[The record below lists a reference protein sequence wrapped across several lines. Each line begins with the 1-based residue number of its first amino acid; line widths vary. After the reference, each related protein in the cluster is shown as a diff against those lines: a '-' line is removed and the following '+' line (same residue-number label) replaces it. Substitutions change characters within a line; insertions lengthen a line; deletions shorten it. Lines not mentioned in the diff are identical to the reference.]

1 MQLDDKIMD
10 PKMLAHLH
18 WVPHVVHWPSHEET
32 ILKSSCLLA
41 LCLLLTSP
49 AIVASRVDAE
59 SARPNILIIVSDDHG
74 YADLGFQGSTDIAT
88 PNLDRL
94 AASGVVCTNGYVSHP
109 FCSPTRA
116 GLLTGRYQARF
127 GHEYNP
133 VYDPLDPT
141 EGLPLSEKLLPQYFL
156 DAGYKTGWVGKWHLG
171 ASPAHAPWQRG
182 FSETFGFIGGGHQF
196 INWKPNERQ
205 YTLPLTRN
213 GQPLDMVP
221 EHLTLALG
229 GEASAFVKRHAAQP
243 WLLYL
248 AFNAPHTPHQPT
260 AEREQK
266 FSHIENAQRRKYLA
280 QISLLDDAVGTVTSA
295 LAETGQAQRTLIFF
309 FSDNGGPTKNG
320 ANNGKL
326 KGQKGQVYEGG
337 VRVPFVVSWPDKIA
351 PNSRYNAAVSSLDV
365 LATSLAAAELTMPS
379 DKKYDS
385 VNLLPHLTGALKS
398 DPHSALFWRAALG
411 MSLAVREG
419 DWKLVRNH
427 NQPDELYNLSDDIGE
442 TKELASS
449 HADVKQR
456 LVSILEGWNKELV
469 DPAFQGSSVKNED
482 WGPGGAN
489 QKNAPAKPKSA
500 STKRS

>member
-1 MQLDDKIMD
+1 M
-10 PKMLAHLH
+10 
-18 WVPHVVHWPSHEET
+18 
-32 ILKSSCLLA
+32 KSSYLLG
-41 LCLLLTSP
+41 LCLLMACP
-49 AIVASRVDAE
+49 AILISRVDAE
-59 SARPNILIIVSDDHG
+59 PARPNILLIVSDDHG
-74 YADLGFQGSTDIAT
+74 YADIGFQGSTEVAT

-94 AASGVVCTNGYVSHP
+94 AASGVICSNGYVSHP

-141 EGLPLSEKLLPQYFL
+141 EGLPLSEKLLPQYFA

-213 GQPLDMVP
+213 GQSLDVVP
-221 EHLTLALG
+221 EHLTSALG
-229 GEASAFVKRHAAQP
+229 SEASAFVKRHTSQP

-248 AFNAPHTPHQPT
+248 AFNAPHTPHQPN

-266 FSHIENAQRRKYLA
+266 FAHIENVQRRKYLA
-280 QISLLDDAVGTVTSA
+280 QISILDDAIGSVTSA
-295 LAETGQAQRTLIFF
+295 LAETGQSERTLIFF

-320 ANNGKL
+320 ANNGVL

-337 VRVPFVVSWPDKIA
+337 VRVPFVVSWPGKLA
-351 PNSRYNAAVSSLDV
+351 AKSRYNASVSSLDV
-365 LATSLAAAELTMPS
+365 LATSLAAAGIAMPQ

-385 VNLLPHLTGALKS
+385 VNLLPYLTGELKT

-411 MSLAVREG
+411 KSLAVREG
-419 DWKLVRNH
+419 DWKLVRSAG
-427 NQPDELYNLSDDIGE
+427 QPDELYNLATDIGE
-442 TKELASS
+442 NNDLALSQ
-449 HADVKQR
+449 ADIKHR
-456 LVSILEGWNKELV
+456 LVRTLEGWNKELIE
-469 DPAFQGSSVKNED
+469 PAFPGSSVKNED

-489 QKNAPAKPKSA
+489 QKNAPKNNKQRN
-500 STKRS
+500 K